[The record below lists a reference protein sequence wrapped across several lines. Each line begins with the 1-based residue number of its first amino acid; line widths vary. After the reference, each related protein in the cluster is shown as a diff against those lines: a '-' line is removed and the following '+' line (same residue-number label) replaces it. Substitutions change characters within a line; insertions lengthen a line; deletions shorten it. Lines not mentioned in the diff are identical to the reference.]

1 MGMAMK
7 ENNQNIRWKQRFQKA
22 YTGLLEDTLQI
33 DQPFGSNNKSGMII
47 FPLLKKMYHYFCEK
61 L

>member
-1 MGMAMK
+1 MGMTMK
-7 ENNQNIRWKQRFQKA
+7 ENNQNIRWKQRFQKP

-47 FPLLKKMYHYFCEK
+47 FPC
-61 L
+61 